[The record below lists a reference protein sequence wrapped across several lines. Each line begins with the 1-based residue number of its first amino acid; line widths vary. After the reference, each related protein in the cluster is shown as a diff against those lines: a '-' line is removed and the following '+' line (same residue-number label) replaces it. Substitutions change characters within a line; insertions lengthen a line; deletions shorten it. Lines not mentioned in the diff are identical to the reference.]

1 MSGKQIFQTSDKKRW
16 YAFSWMSRA
25 LVIGLVIGIIC
36 VVYTLGKIQVPPF
49 PTINTNT
56 PLTEK
61 STAKLKNSKQYKEFS
76 IVKSELEKIRRD
88 RELKHLKHAGTKD
101 RINMGFYVSS
111 WSNEVREQ
119 SLSDLKRNIGH
130 LDLVAME
137 SFFTVPNQDTV
148 VDKADT
154 AALNVIHQYKRKA
167 IAQISNFSG
176 NDFDGKT
183 VKALL
188 MDPVKQ
194 QRFIDDVLIK
204 VKRNGFSGIN
214 IDFENLQLE
223 DHKALNSFMQ
233 HIYTVFHSEGLLV
246 SQDISPEND
255 DYDPVALQKY
265 NDYIILMA
273 YDQHTVESNAGAI
286 SHQAWVEKN
295 LDELCSKIDAD
306 KVILALACY
315 GYDWPVGKVGQTLT
329 YDNAVILAHNYN
341 AKITFD
347 PASANLNFNYKDGAG
362 MRHDVYFTDAAT
374 YFNLIRKAD
383 DWGLAGIAL
392 WRLGSE
398 DSRLWSFISRSLER
412 ENLAKDPFDFAKIS
426 KIDVGGIQYIGDGEI
441 LDLVNS
447 PEPGEV
453 RFDYNA
459 ATAMIQNQQYIKTPS
474 NYVIKRFGERDNTV
488 VLTFDDGPDPTYTP
502 QVLDILKKEHVPGAF
517 FLVGVMAEKNMDLV
531 RREYQEGHEIGNHT
545 FFHPDMSAIGPNRVK
560 FELNATRKII
570 ECITGHSTILFR
582 APFNADAEPQTVAE
596 ILPVAQSRKENYINV
611 GEYID
616 PNDWLPGRT
625 ADEIYNEVIKQRDN
639 GNIILLHDA
648 GGNREATVEALPRI
662 IHYFKSHG
670 YKFASIGDLMGKKR
684 SELMPAVQNASDSG
698 FSGSSNRLFLGTLF
712 YGNIFLN
719 LIFSVAIALAI
730 LRTLMIAYL
739 AIRQKR
745 RSKKEQAELLLDCR
759 EKVSVIIPAYN
770 EEVTVLATIK
780 SLLQL
785 DYPDYE
791 LIFVDD
797 GSKDKTF
804 ELVSKVYGDHP
815 KVRLFTKPNG
825 GKASALNYGVA
836 QSTAQFVLCIDADTQ
851 LKPDALRM
859 LMKYF
864 NRQQVAAVA
873 GSVKVGNVHNMLT
886 HWQAIEYITS
896 QNMDRRAFDL
906 LNMISVVPGA
916 IGAFRRSVIQEVG
929 GFTTDTLAEDC
940 DLTMRI
946 LKAGYTVRNSS
957 EAIAFTEAP
966 DSVKM
971 LFKQR
976 FRWSFGVLQS
986 FWKNKNTL
994 LNPKYGYFGMVGM
1007 PNILIFQIILPL
1019 FAPLADIFMMFSLLS
1034 GLFSLSEVNGVSWT
1048 GIAGLFSLHNGFG
1061 QVMFYYFLFVLV
1073 DLFFAGIAFKM
1084 EGEKMKNLIY
1094 LFPQRFFWRQLMY
1107 FVLLKSVRK
1116 AIKGELNA
1124 WGTLKRTGGVK
1135 EITVKE

>member
-1 MSGKQIFQTSDKKRW
+1 MSEKQIFQTSSKKRW

-25 LVIGLVIGIIC
+25 LVIGLIIGVIG
-36 VVYTLGKIQVPPF
+36 VVYTLGKIQIPPF

-61 STAKLKNSKQYKEFS
+61 STARLKKSKQFKEFT
-76 IVKSELEKIRRD
+76 ILKSELEKIKHDRD
-88 RELKHLKHAGTKD
+88 LKHLKHIGSKS

-119 SLSDLKRNIGH
+119 SLSDLRRNIGH
-130 LDLVAME
+130 LDMVAME

-154 AALNVIHQYKRKA
+154 AALKVIHKYKRKA

-176 NDFDGKT
+176 NDFDGQT
-183 VKALL
+183 VKAILV
-188 MDPVKQ
+188 DPEKQ
-194 QRFIDDVLIK
+194 QRFIDDILLK
-204 VKRNGFSGIN
+204 VKRNGFGGIN
-214 IDFENLQLE
+214 IDFENLQL
-223 DHKALNSFMQ
+223 DDRKTLNDFMA
-233 HIYTVFHSEGLLV
+233 HIYTVFHTEGLLV

-255 DYDPVALQKY
+255 DYDPIALQKY

-273 YDQHTVESNAGAI
+273 YDQHSIESNAGAI

-295 LDELCSKIDAD
+295 LDELCSKVDAD

-315 GYDWPVGKVGQTLT
+315 GYDWPKGRVGQTLT

-341 AKITFD
+341 AKIAFD
-347 PASANLNFNYKDGAG
+347 PESANLSFSYTDGGG
-362 MRHDVYFTDAAT
+362 MYHDVYFTDAAT

-398 DSRLWSFISRSLER
+398 DARLWSFISRSLSQES
-412 ENLAKDPFDFAKIS
+412 LKKDPFDFGKIQQ
-426 KIDVGGIQYIGDGEI
+426 ILVGGIQYIGDGEI

-447 PEPGEV
+447 PAPGEANFTYDPSTLMV
-453 RFDYNA
+453 KDQKYV
-459 ATAMIQNQQYIKTPS
+459 KTPS

-545 FFHPDMSAIGPNRVK
+545 FFHPDMSTIGPNRVK

-596 ILPVAQSRKENYINV
+596 ILPVAQSRKENYINI

-625 ADEIYNEVIKQRDN
+625 ADEIYNEVVKQRDN

-648 GGNREATVEALPRI
+648 GGNREATIAALPRI

-670 YKFASIGDLMGKKR
+670 YKFATIGDLMGKKR
-684 SELMPAVQNASDSG
+684 DELMPPVKNASDSG

-719 LIFSVAIALAI
+719 LVFSIAIVLAI
-730 LRTLMIAYL
+730 FRTVMIAYL

-745 RSKKEQAELLLDCR
+745 RSKKERFQLIVDPQ

-770 EEVTVLATIK
+770 EEITVLATIQ
-780 SLLQL
+780 SLLNL

-791 LIFVDD
+791 LVFVDD

-815 KVRLFTKPNG
+815 KVRLFTKQNG
-825 GKASALNYGVA
+825 GKASALNYGIQ
-836 QSTAQFVLCIDADTQ
+836 QSQAQFVLCIDADTQ
-851 LKPDALRM
+851 LKTDALKQ

-864 NRQQVAAVA
+864 NKDQVAAVA
-873 GSVKVGNVHNMLT
+873 GSVKVGNVHNILT
-886 HWQAIEYITS
+886 HWQSIEYITS

-916 IGAFRRSVIQEVG
+916 IGAFRKSAVLEVG

-946 LKAGYTVRNSS
+946 LKAGYIVRNAS
-957 EAIAFTEAP
+957 EAIAYTEAP
-966 DSVKM
+966 DTVGM

-986 FWKNKNTL
+986 FWKNKQTL
-994 LNPKYGYFGMVGM
+994 LNPRYGYFGMVGM

-1019 FAPLADIFMMFSLLS
+1019 FAPLADIFMLFSLVS
-1034 GLFSLSEVNGVSWT
+1034 GLFSLSEVNGISWT
-1048 GIAGLFSLHNGFG
+1048 GIAGLFSLHTGFG
-1061 QVMFYYFLFVLV
+1061 QVMFYYFLFVVV
-1073 DLFFAGIAFKM
+1073 DIFFAAIAFKL
-1084 EGEKMKNLIY
+1084 EGEKLVNLIY

-1107 FVLLKSVRK
+1107 FVLFKSVRK
-1116 AIKGELNA
+1116 AIKGELNT

-1135 EITVKE
+1135 QVTASE

>member
-1 MSGKQIFQTSDKKRW
+1 MSGKQIFQTSSKKRW

-25 LVIGLVIGIIC
+25 LVIGLIICVIC
-36 VVYTLGKIQVPPF
+36 VVYTLGKIQIPPF

-56 PLTEK
+56 ALTEK
-61 STAKLKNSKQYKEFS
+61 STARLKKSKQFKEFT
-76 IVKSELEKIRRD
+76 IVKSELEKIKRD
-88 RELKHLKHAGTKD
+88 RELKHLKHIGTKD

-119 SLSDLKRNIGH
+119 SLSDLRRNIGH
-130 LDLVAME
+130 LDMVAME

-154 AALNVIHQYKRKA
+154 AALKVIHQYKRKA

-176 NDFDGKT
+176 NDFDGQT
-183 VKALL
+183 VKAILL
-188 MDPVKQ
+188 NPDKQ
-194 QRFIDDVLIK
+194 QRFIDDILLK
-204 VKRNGFSGIN
+204 VKRNGFAGIN
-214 IDFENLQLE
+214 IDFENLQLD
-223 DHKALNSFMQ
+223 DHKALNDFIA
-233 HIYTVFHSEGLLV
+233 HIYTVFHTEGLLV
-246 SQDISPEND
+246 TQDISPEND
-255 DYDPVALQKY
+255 DYDPIALQKY

-273 YDQHTVESNAGAI
+273 YDQHSIESNAGAI

-295 LDELCSKIDAD
+295 LDELCNKIDAD

-315 GYDWPVGKVGQTLT
+315 GYDWPKGSVGKTLT

-347 PASANLNFNYKDGAG
+347 PESANLNFSYKDGTG
-362 MRHDVYFTDAAT
+362 MHHDVYFTDAAT

-398 DSRLWSFISRSLER
+398 DSRLWSFISRSLDR
-412 ENLAKDPFDFAKIS
+412 ENLKKEPFDFGKIS
-426 KIDVGGIQYIGDGEI
+426 QINVGGIQYIGDGEI

-447 PEPGEV
+447 PAPGEV
-453 RFDYNA
+453 KFTYDPS
-459 ATAMIQNQQYIKTPS
+459 TLMVQNQEYVKTPS

-531 RREYQEGHEIGNHT
+531 RREYQEGHELGNHT
-545 FFHPDMSAIGPNRVK
+545 FFHPDMSTIGPNRVK

-596 ILPVAQSRKENYINV
+596 ILPVAQSRKENYINI

-648 GGNREATVEALPRI
+648 GGNREATIAALPRI

-670 YKFASIGDLMGKKR
+670 YQFATIGDLMGKKR
-684 SELMPAVQNASDSG
+684 DELMPPVENASDSG

-719 LIFSVAIALAI
+719 LVFSIAIVLAI
-730 LRTLMIAYL
+730 FRTAMIAYL
-739 AIRQKR
+739 AIRQKQK
-745 RSKKEQAELLLDCR
+745 SKKERSQLVVEPR

-770 EEVTVLATIK
+770 EEITVLATIK
-780 SLLQL
+780 SLLNL
-785 DYPDYE
+785 DYPNYE

-804 ELVSKVYGDHP
+804 EIVSKVYGDHP

-825 GKASALNYGVA
+825 GKASALNYGIQ
-836 QSTAQFVLCIDADTQ
+836 QSEAQFVLCIDADTQ
-851 LKPDALRM
+851 LKTDALKQ

-864 NRQQVAAVA
+864 NKPQVAAVA
-873 GSVKVGNVHNMLT
+873 GSVKVGNVHNILT
-886 HWQAIEYITS
+886 HWQSIEYITS

-916 IGAFRRSVIQEVG
+916 IGAFRRAVILEVG

-946 LKAGYTVRNSS
+946 LRAGYTVRNSS
-957 EAIAFTEAP
+957 EAIAYTEAP
-966 DSVKM
+966 DTVKM

-986 FWKNKNTL
+986 FWKNKQTL

-1019 FAPLADIFMMFSLLS
+1019 FAPLADIFMLFSLVS
-1034 GLFSLSEVNGVSWT
+1034 GLFSLSEVNGISWT

-1073 DLFFAGIAFKM
+1073 DMFFAGIAFKM
-1084 EGEKMKNLIY
+1084 EGEKLSNLIY

-1107 FVLLKSVRK
+1107 FVLFKSVRK
-1116 AIKGELNA
+1116 AIKGELNT

-1135 EITVKE
+1135 QVITNE

>member
-1 MSGKQIFQTSDKKRW
+1 MSEKQIFQTSSKKRW

-25 LVIGLVIGIIC
+25 LIIGMIVAIIC

-49 PTINTNT
+49 PTINTNA
-56 PLTEK
+56 PLTAK
-61 STAKLKNSKQYKEFS
+61 STAKLKNSKQFKEFT
-76 IVKSELEKIRRD
+76 VVRSELEKIKRD
-88 RELKHLKHAGTKD
+88 RELKHMKHLGNKN

-111 WSNEVREQ
+111 WSNEVRQQ
-119 SLSDLKRNIGH
+119 SLSDLRRNIGH
-130 LDLVAME
+130 LDMVAME
-137 SFFTVPNQDTV
+137 SFFTVPGQDTI

-154 AALNVIHQYKRKA
+154 AALNAIHQYKRKA

-176 NDFDGKT
+176 NDFDGQT
-183 VKALL
+183 VRTILS
-188 MDPVKQ
+188 DPAKQ
-194 QRFIDDVLIK
+194 QRFIDDILIK
-204 VKRNGFSGIN
+204 IKRNGFSGIN
-214 IDFENLQLE
+214 IDFENLQL
-223 DHKALNSFMQ
+223 DDRKPLNDFMAR
-233 HIYTVFHSEGLLV
+233 IYQVFHSEGLLV
-246 SQDISPEND
+246 SQDISPENN
-255 DYDPVALQKY
+255 DYDPISLQKY

-273 YDQHTVESNAGAI
+273 YDQHTIESNAGAI

-295 LDELCSKIDAD
+295 LDELCSKVDAD

-315 GYDWPVGKVGQTLT
+315 GYDWPAGKVGKTLT

-341 AKITFD
+341 ANIRFD
-347 PASANLNFNYKDGAG
+347 RESANFNFSYRDGTG

-398 DSRLWSFISRSLER
+398 DARLWSFISRSLDHDH
-412 ENLAKDPFDFAKIS
+412 LAKEPFDFEKIS
-426 KIDVGGIQYIGDGEI
+426 KIKVGGIQYIGDGEI

-447 PEPGEV
+447 PEPGLV
-453 RFDYNA
+453 KFAYNPA
-459 ATAMIQNQQYIKTPS
+459 NGLIEDQQYVKTPS

-502 QVLDILKKEHVPGAF
+502 EVLDILKREHVLAAF

-531 RREYQEGHEIGNHT
+531 RKEYQQGHELGNHT
-545 FFHPDMSAIGPNRVK
+545 FFHPDMSTIGPNRVK

-625 ADEIYNEVIKQRDN
+625 ADEIYNEVVKQRDN

-648 GGNREATVEALPRI
+648 GGNREATIEALPRI
-662 IHYFKSHG
+662 IHYFKAHG
-670 YKFASIGDLMGKKR
+670 YKFATIGDLMGKKR
-684 SELMPAVQNASDSG
+684 DELMPPVQNASDSG

-719 LIFSVAIALAI
+719 LIFSLAI
-730 LRTLMIAYL
+730 VLAIFRTVMIAYL

-745 RSKKEQAELLLDCR
+745 KNRKEQLELISDPQ
-759 EKVSVIIPAYN
+759 EKVSIIIPAYN

-780 SLLQL
+780 SLLHL
-785 DYPDYE
+785 DYPAYE

-804 ELVSKVYGDHP
+804 EIVSKVYGDHP

-825 GKASALNYGVA
+825 GKASALNYGIQ
-836 QSTAQFVLCIDADTQ
+836 QSDAAFVLCIDADTQ
-851 LKPDALRM
+851 LKTDALRM

-864 NRQQVAAVA
+864 NKDQVAAVA

-916 IGAFRRSVIQEVG
+916 IGAFRRSVILEVG

-946 LKAGYTVRNSS
+946 LKAGYTVRNSA
-957 EAIAFTEAP
+957 EAVAFTEAP
-966 DSVKM
+966 DTVKM

-986 FWKNKNTL
+986 FWKNRNTL
-994 LNPKYGYFGMVGM
+994 LNPRYGYFGMVGM

-1019 FAPLADIFMMFSLLS
+1019 FAPLADLFMLFSLIS
-1034 GLFSLSEVNGVSWT
+1034 GLFSLSEVNGISWT
-1048 GIAGLFSLHNGFG
+1048 GLTGLFSLHNGFG
-1061 QVMFYYFLFVLV
+1061 QVMFYYFLFVFV
-1073 DLFFAGIAFKM
+1073 DIFFAGIAFRM

-1107 FVLLKSVRK
+1107 FVVFKSVRK
-1116 AIKGELNA
+1116 AIKGELNT
-1124 WGTLKRTGGVK
+1124 WGTLKRTGGVR
-1135 EITVKE
+1135 EVTVSE